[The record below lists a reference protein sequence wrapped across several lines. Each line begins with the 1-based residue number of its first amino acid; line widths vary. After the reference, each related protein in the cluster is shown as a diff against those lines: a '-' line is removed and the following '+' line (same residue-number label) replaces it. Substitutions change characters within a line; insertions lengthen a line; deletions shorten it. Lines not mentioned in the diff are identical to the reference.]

1 MTSRPGSKYFNRDLS
16 WLSFNERVLQEAKD
30 RENPLYERIKFFA
43 IFSSNLDEF
52 YRVRVASLRAVS
64 NLRIKDEKKIEET
77 RRLLRK
83 ILKKVVKLQEE
94 FGKEFREVIIPGL
107 NEQGIFIESADTL
120 TDDDYLYLLEKYS
133 PFMAQNVKPQ
143 IMQAGGIKTF
153 LVNKALYL
161 FSSLVRRGGSPDQA
175 RRKFVLTEI
184 PGTLPRFIELPSG
197 MDKFR
202 YIMSDDLVRSFISE
216 FFPAYTV
223 EGSWSVKMTRDAELY
238 IDDEFTGNLA
248 EKIKKAL
255 AKRGTGEPARLLY
268 DKTLPQ
274 PYAKFL
280 RKSLRLRKDDLVEGG
295 RYHNFMDFFS
305 FPNPRSPELENP
317 ADQKISIP
325 GIDNA
330 ADIFEALQK
339 EDFLLYYPY
348 NSFDYTIRLLTEAA
362 VNPAIKKISVT
373 LYRVANRSHVINALA
388 EAAANGKE
396 VNAFVEVKARFDEES
411 NFSSASLLER
421 YGVKVYYSIPGIKVH
436 SKLCLIEGE
445 KDNAPYNFTYL
456 ATGNFNEKTAGIY
469 TDFALM
475 TADKK
480 MAVEAKRVFRYLFD
494 GTKPV
499 SFEKLCVSPFSLQT
513 SLIGLINDE
522 IARAAKG
529 EDTEIILKLN
539 GLEEKKLIKQLYKAS
554 QAGVKIK
561 LIIRGICCLI
571 PGVRGLSEN
580 IEVISILDK
589 YLEHARVYFF
599 RAGGEEKV
607 YLSSAD
613 IMNRNIYR
621 RVEVAFPVENENI
634 RRLIIAII
642 RQQLDDN
649 VKARIIN
656 QKQTNEYAAGNG
668 AIKVRSQTEVVNLL
682 KSYYGL

>member
-1 MTSRPGSKYFNRDLS
+1 MNSRPGSKYFNRDLS

-77 RRLLRK
+77 RRLLSK

-94 FGKEFREVIIPGL
+94 FGKEFREVIIPEL

-120 TDDDYLYLLEKYS
+120 TDDDHLYLLEKYS

-161 FSSLVRRGGSPDQA
+161 FSSLVRKGGSPDQA

-202 YIMSDDLVRSFISE
+202 FIMSDDLVRSFISE

-274 PYAKFL
+274 PYTKFL
-280 RKSLRLRKDDLVEGG
+280 RKALKLRKDDLVEGG

-317 ADQKISIP
+317 PDQKISIP

-348 NSFDYTIRLLTEAA
+348 NSFDYTIRLLTEAG

-373 LYRVANRSHVINALA
+373 LYRVANRSRVINALA

-396 VNAFVEVKARFDEES
+396 VYAFVEVKARFDEES

-421 YGVKVYYSIPGIKVH
+421 SGVKVYYSIPGIKVH

-445 KDNAPYNFTYL
+445 KDNSPYNFTYF
-456 ATGNFNEKTAGIY
+456 ATGNFNEKTADIY

-475 TADKK
+475 TSDKK
-480 MAVEAKRVFRYLFD
+480 LAVEAKRVFRYLFD
-494 GTKPV
+494 GTRPV
-499 SFEKLCVSPFSLQT
+499 SFEKLCVSPFSLQN
-513 SLIGLINDE
+513 SLIRLITDE
-522 IARAAKG
+522 IARAANG

-571 PGVRGLSEN
+571 PGVHGLSEN

-589 YLEHARVYFF
+589 YLEHARVYYF

-634 RRLIIAII
+634 KRLIIAII

-656 QKQTNEYAAGNG
+656 QKQTNEYKAGNG

-682 KSYYGL
+682 KSYYGI